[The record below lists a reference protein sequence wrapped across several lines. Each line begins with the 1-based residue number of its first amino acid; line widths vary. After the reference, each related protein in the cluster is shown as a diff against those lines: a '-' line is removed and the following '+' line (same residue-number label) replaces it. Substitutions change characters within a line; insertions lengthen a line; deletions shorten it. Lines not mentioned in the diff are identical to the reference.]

1 MTTND
6 QAAVELEVNDQCLK
20 ILFSGILNI
29 DTVATLWEKCL
40 QLFTTHVRQH
50 LIIDAQRISYCDSAG
65 VSLFLQLK
73 ESQLARK
80 GQFELLGL
88 ADKYQHLFNLIENLT
103 TKPIQSEK
111 ISLPLLSQIGKFTL
125 EILTIM
131 RQNTLYIGELCDE
144 LFKSLLSPRRIRWRD
159 VWQTIEIVGPNA
171 LPIVLLLGF
180 LMGLIMSFQSA
191 VPLQRFGAVIYIV
204 NIVGISLTREL
215 APLMVAIIL
224 AGRTASSFAAEIG
237 TMKVNQEIDALS
249 TMGLKPLLFLAVPRV
264 IAVMVMTP
272 LLNIFMIVIG
282 LIGCAL
288 FMMGIGYSA
297 DIFIQQIQSAITIGD
312 LLGGLFKSVIFGLFI
327 ASIGCMYGLRTRFG
341 ASAVGESTTKAV
353 VSCIIMLVIVDGIFA
368 VLFYLLGI

>member
-237 TMKVNQEIDALS
+237 TMKVNQELDALS
-249 TMGLKPLLFLAVPRV
+249 TLGIRPMVFLVLPRLLAV
-264 IAVMVMTP
+264 MLMTP
-272 LLNIFMIVIG
+272 LLDVFMIAVG
-282 LIGCAL
+282 LVGSAL
-288 FMMGIGYSA
+288 FMHAAGYPWDVFYTRVNSA
-297 DIFIQQIQSAITIGD
+297 VTIGD
-312 LLGGLFKSVIFGLFI
+312 LIGGMFKSAVFVILI
-327 ASIGCMYGLRTRFG
+327 AGIGCRHGLMTR
-341 ASAVGESTTKAV
+341 
-353 VSCIIMLVIVDGIFA
+353 L
-368 VLFYLLGI
+368 